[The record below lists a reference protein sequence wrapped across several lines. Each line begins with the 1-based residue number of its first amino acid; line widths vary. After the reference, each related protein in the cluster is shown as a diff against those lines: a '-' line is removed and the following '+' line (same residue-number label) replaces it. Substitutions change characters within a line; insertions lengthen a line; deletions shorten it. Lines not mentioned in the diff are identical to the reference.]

1 MVGIDTGVR
10 QGCILS
16 PTLFNIVLDY
26 IMKRLETV
34 KNLGGTM
41 TPEGMEDAEYADDTC
56 LLAECLLRVM
66 KLTEA
71 LATESAKFGLKINM
85 AKTKVMPV
93 TNQFGPWP
101 KVMVHDED
109 IDVVD
114 NFTYLGSDIQ
124 ATGGTENETVRRI
137 ALAGS
142 VFNRLHEKVFKR
154 HDIKLKTKL
163 RIYNASVVP
172 VLTYGA
178 ESWAVTEGIERR
190 LDTCENKWL
199 RRILRIKYEEHVTNK
214 QIRERTG
221 QQHISNYVRKRIMT
235 WAGHVMRME
244 GSRAAKRIYEWQP
257 AGKRRV
263 GRPRTRWKDGLERGL
278 KKAGLTL
285 YGRTRGRERKTL
297 QEIAVNRDEWK
308 GVVRASTAGHS
319 HMMIT

>member
-1 MVGIDTGVR
+1 MR

-26 IMKRLETV
+26 IMKRLEIV
-34 KNLGGTM
+34 NNLGKTM

-66 KLTEA
+66 ELTEA
-71 LATESAKFGLKINM
+71 LATESEKFGLKINV

-93 TNQFGPWP
+93 TDQLGPWP
-101 KVMVHDED
+101 KVTVHGED
-109 IDVVD
+109 VDVVD
-114 NFTYLGSDIQ
+114 NFTYLGSNIQ
-124 ATGGTENETVRRI
+124 AAGGTENEAVRRV

-178 ESWAVTEGIERR
+178 ESWAVTDGTEKR
-190 LDTCENKWL
+190 LDACENKWL
-199 RRILRIKYEEHVTNK
+199 RRILRIKYKEHVTNE
-214 QIRERTG
+214 QIRKRTG
-221 QQHISNYVRKRIMT
+221 QQLVSNYGRTRIMT

-244 GSRAAKRIYEWQP
+244 DSRAAKRIYDWQP
-257 AGKRRV
+257 DGKRKV
-263 GRPRTRWKDGLERGL
+263 GRPKARWKDGLERGL

-285 YGRTRGRERKTL
+285 YGRTTGRKRKTL
-297 QEIAVNRDEWK
+297 QEIAANRDEWK
-308 GVVRASTAGHS
+308 GVVKASMDTG
-319 HMMIT
+319 I